1 MIVIG
6 LTGSIAMGKSTAA
19 KMLVDMRGVVVHDS
33 DAAVHRLYND
43 PEVIDRVREFFPKSY
58 DSKTGKIDKLKLR
71 EELGTDH
78 EKWDT
83 IEDILHPYVRASQQ
97 QFLQEQQRLGT
108 RLVILDIPLLFETGA
123 EERVDYTICV
133 SAPEYIQRQRVLQ
146 GRGMD
151 EEDFEFRLSRQ
162 MPDDE
167 KKRRADFV
175 VQTGVGLAETRK
187 MLHNIIQR
195 LTEKHYGTGVQKKA
209 KSNENR
215 GVPPYDL

>member
-123 EERVDYTICV
+123 EERVDYTT
-133 SAPEYIQRQRVLQ
+133 
-146 GRGMD
+146 
-151 EEDFEFRLSRQ
+151 RLCW
-162 MPDDE
+162 
-167 KKRRADFV
+167 RRRHRRHRPHREV
-175 VQTGVGLAETRK
+175 TSSNSVGLR
-187 MLHNIIQR
+187 
-195 LTEKHYGTGVQKKA
+195 
-209 KSNENR
+209 SNLR
-215 GVPPYDL
+215 FLRPS